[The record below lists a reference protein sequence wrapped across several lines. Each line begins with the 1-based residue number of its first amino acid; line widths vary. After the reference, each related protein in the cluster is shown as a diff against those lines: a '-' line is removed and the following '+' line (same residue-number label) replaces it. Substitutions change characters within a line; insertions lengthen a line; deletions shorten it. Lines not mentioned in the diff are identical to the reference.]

1 MRDFYLFV
9 VRIVSLA
16 PMGQFASRTL
26 PQVFSVLIWLSRAD
40 SPQDST

>member
-16 PMGQFASRTL
+16 PMGQFARRTL
-26 PQVFSVLIWLSRAD
+26 RACSVSAPGPAET
-40 SPQDST
+40 PQDLT